1 MEIIGIVNEP
11 KSEEM
16 AYAATNAR
24 IDNIIAHNNDT
35 EGNTELIDI
44 RTGADGM
51 TYASAGNAVRI
62 PLQKLRTDF
71 ESVAVVTADNTFVD
85 TDFDDTIDD
94 KYMSKNGTEGSQ
106 SGGCYGA
113 ITVHTG
119 EKYKIKA
126 EVGVNIRT
134 YVIKNASG
142 TVTRFAESETFNT
155 KHNYD
160 VEITI
165 ASDEDGGT
173 LFVSTI
179 HADYIGLKKA
189 SRVYMIDKDKINGL
203 PDFSIYDAAVS
214 SIQDIETDI
223 NSITYNVDELQNAFN
238 SVTVITSNTF
248 ENIDFDDTID
258 DKYMSK
264 NGTEGSYSG
273 GCYGAIAVHTGEK
286 YKIKAEVGV
295 NIRTYVIKN
304 ASGTVTRFADTEA
317 FNTKHNYDVEITIT
331 SEEDGGTLFV
341 STIHADYI
349 GLKKA
354 SRVYMIDKDKIEDFP
369 VNPLYEKTALFNG
382 DSICAGLSVGSS
394 DPTYGYG
401 WAGRIGTKNKM
412 TWKNY
417 GVSGGTVTTDTYNW
431 TSVPASSIDY
441 SSGNKYYRRVGSSAS
456 GTDTMYVEVPESQWD
471 GTSSLYSRGKARY
484 WESSSIDTLYSE
496 YPDADYIIL
505 ESCLNDGFN
514 GVPKGTITNDN
525 FSPSSTTT
533 FASAMEYMINRTIT
547 LFPNAKIGV
556 IIPHRVSADNLNDY
570 HEIARSV
577 CEKWGIPYIDL
588 YKQSG
593 LCVKNP
599 TQKAVMFADNTHLT
613 SAGYDMITDKIEAWM
628 KTL

>member
-1 MEIIGIVNEP
+1 MTIIYSNT
-11 KSEEM
+11 SLL
-16 AYAATNAR
+16 TNR
-24 IDNIIAHNNDT
+24 VTSLITHNNDT
-35 EGNTELIDI
+35 EGNSELIDI

-51 TYASAGNAVRI
+51 TYAAAGNAVRI
-62 PLQKLRTDF
+62 PLQKLRADF
-71 ESVAVVTADNTFVD
+71 ESVAVVTADNTYEN
-85 TDFDDTIDD
+85 TDFDDTIAD
-94 KYMSKNGTEGSQ
+94 KYMSKEGTEGGYG
-106 SGGCYGA
+106 GGCYGSFV
-113 ITVHTG
+113 VHTG

-126 EVGVNIRT
+126 EVGTNIRT
-134 YVIKNASG
+134 YVIKNANG
-142 TVTRFAESETFNT
+142 TVTRFADAETFNT

-165 ASDEDGGT
+165 TSDEDGGT

-189 SRVYMIDKDKINGL
+189 SRVCMIDKDKINGL

-223 NSITYNVDELQNAFN
+223 DSITYNVDELQSSFIV
-238 SVTVITSNTF
+238 SETYENT
-248 ENIDFDDTID
+248 DFDDTID
-258 DKYMSK
+258 DKYMAK
-264 NGTEGSYSG
+264 NGTEGTQID
-273 GCYGAIAVHTGEK
+273 GCYGAITVHTGEK
-286 YKIKAEVGV
+286 YKIKAEVGI
-295 NIRTYVIKN
+295 NIRTYVIKD
-304 ASGTVTRFADTEA
+304 ASGTVTRFADAET

-331 SEEDGGTLFV
+331 SDEDGGTLFV

-354 SRVYMIDKDKIEDFP
+354 SRVCMIDKDKINGLP
-369 VNPLYEKTALFNG
+369 INPLYGKTALFNG

-401 WAGRIGTKNKM
+401 WAGRIGIKNNM
-412 TWKNY
+412 TWRNY

-431 TSVPASSIDY
+431 TSVPASDIDY
-441 SSGNKYYRRVGSSAS
+441 SSGNKYYRRAGSSAS
-456 GTDTMYVEVPESQWD
+456 GTDTMYVEVTESQWD
-471 GTSSLYSRGKARY
+471 GTSPLFSRGKARY
-484 WESSSIDTLYSE
+484 WESTSIDTLYSE

-505 ESCLNDGFN
+505 EACLNDGFN
-514 GVPKGTITNDN
+514 VVPKGTVTNDN

-533 FASAMEYMINRTIT
+533 FASAMEYMINRAIT

-556 IIPHRVSADNLNDY
+556 IIPHRVNADNLNNY
-570 HEIARSV
+570 HEIARSA

-599 TQKAVMFADNTHLT
+599 IQKAVMFAVNDNTHLT
-613 SAGYDMITDKIEAWM
+613 AAGYDMITDKIEAWM

>member
-1 MEIIGIVNEP
+1 MEIIGVITPP
-11 KSEEM
+11 KSETE
-16 AYAATNAR
+16 AYATTNAR

-35 EGNTELIDI
+35 EGNTELLDI

-51 TYASAGNAVRI
+51 TYAAAGNAVRI
-62 PLQKLRTDF
+62 PLQKLRADF
-71 ESVAVVTADNTFVD
+71 ESVAVVTADNIFID
-85 TDFDDTIDD
+85 TDFDDTIAD
-94 KYMSKNGTEGSQ
+94 KYMAKNGTEGSQ
-106 SGGCYGA
+106 
-113 ITVHTG
+113 
-119 EKYKIKA
+119 
-126 EVGVNIRT
+126 
-134 YVIKNASG
+134 
-142 TVTRFAESETFNT
+142 
-155 KHNYD
+155 
-160 VEITI
+160 
-165 ASDEDGGT
+165 
-173 LFVSTI
+173 
-179 HADYIGLKKA
+179 
-189 SRVYMIDKDKINGL
+189 
-203 PDFSIYDAAVS
+203 
-214 SIQDIETDI
+214 
-223 NSITYNVDELQNAFN
+223 
-238 SVTVITSNTF
+238 
-248 ENIDFDDTID
+248 
-258 DKYMSK
+258 
-264 NGTEGSYSG
+264 SG

-286 YKIKAEVGV
+286 YKIKAEVGT
-295 NIRTYVIKN
+295 NIRTYVIKD

-349 GLKKA
+349 GLKKVSRVYMIDKDKINGLPDFSIYDA
-354 SRVYMIDKDKIEDFP
+354 AVSSIQDIETDIDSITYNVDELQSSFNSVTIVSETYENTDFDDTIADKYMAKNGTEGSQSGGCYGAIAVHTGEKYKIKAEVGTNIRTYVIKDASGTVTRFADTEAFNTKHNYDVEITITSEEDGGTLFVSTIHADYIGLKKVSRVYMIDKDKIEDFP

-401 WAGRIGTKNKM
+401 WAGRIGIKNNM

-417 GVSGGTVTTDTYNW
+417 GISGGTVTTDTYNW
-431 TSVPASSIDY
+431 TYVPASSIDY

-456 GTDTMYVEVPESQWD
+456 GTDTMYVEVTESQWD
-471 GTSSLYSRGKARY
+471 GTSSLYSRGTARY

-599 TQKAVMFADNTHLT
+599 TQKAVMFVDNTHLT
-613 SAGYDMITDKIEAWM
+613 STGYDMITDKIEAWM

>member
-1 MEIIGIVNEP
+1 MANTTVKGKFNVVAENGDVQTIYPKTTGDQVLVDRSSNASVIPNDVANLQHIVNKMGSLAL
-11 KSEEM
+11 KSKVETSDFTTGTMINSIADLKSNTETGKI
-16 AYAATNAR
+16 ADATVVKDIESRVDTLENSNLVTVDELDAGLATKPDTEINDSVTSTSLTWSSKKLSDQLTTLNSNTSLLDTR
-24 IDNIIAHNNDT
+24 VNTLITHNNDT
-35 EGNTELIDI
+35 EGNSELIDI

-62 PLQKLRTDF
+62 PLQKLRADF

-85 TDFDDTIDD
+85 IDFDNMVDD
-94 KYMSKNGTEGSQ
+94 KYMSKNGTEGTQ
-106 SGGCYGA
+106 IGGCYGA

-126 EVGVNIRT
+126 EVGTNIRT

-142 TVTRFAESETFNT
+142 TVTRFPDAETFNT
-155 KHNYD
+155 KHNYN

-165 ASDEDGGT
+165 TSDEDGGT

-179 HADYIGLKKA
+179 HADYIGLKK
-189 SRVYMIDKDKINGL
+189 V
-203 PDFSIYDAAVS
+203 
-214 SIQDIETDI
+214 
-223 NSITYNVDELQNAFN
+223 
-238 SVTVITSNTF
+238 
-248 ENIDFDDTID
+248 
-258 DKYMSK
+258 
-264 NGTEGSYSG
+264 
-273 GCYGAIAVHTGEK
+273 
-286 YKIKAEVGV
+286 
-295 NIRTYVIKN
+295 
-304 ASGTVTRFADTEA
+304 
-317 FNTKHNYDVEITIT
+317 
-331 SEEDGGTLFV
+331 
-341 STIHADYI
+341 
-349 GLKKA
+349 

-369 VNPLYEKTALFNG
+369 INPLYGKTALFNG

-401 WAGRIGTKNKM
+401 WAGRIGIKNNM
-412 TWKNY
+412 TWRNY

-431 TSVPASSIDY
+431 TSVPASDIDY

-456 GTDTMYVEVPESQWD
+456 GTDTMYVEVTESQWD

-484 WESSSIDTLYSE
+484 WESTSIDTLYSE

-505 ESCLNDGFN
+505 EACLNDGFN
-514 GVPKGTITNDN
+514 GVPKGTVTNDN

-533 FASAMEYMINRTIT
+533 FASAMEYMINRAIT

-556 IIPHRVSADNLNDY
+556 IIPHRVNDSSMNNY
-570 HEIARSV
+570 YEIARSA

-599 TQKAVMFADNTHLT
+599 IQKAVMFAVNDNTHLT
-613 SAGYDMITDKIEAWM
+613 AAGYDMITDKIEAWM